1 MMNAAVIEDQNS
13 EYCTMYLRNKS
24 LPSPPSGY
32 LVRDNRVSPYRE
44 KKSTITN
51 ETVFEIL

>member
-1 MMNAAVIEDQNS
+1 MNVAVIEDQNS

-51 ETVFEIL
+51 ETVFEIS